1 LVKHQR
7 RKTIV
12 GLPLMP
18 ATTLADCPAN
28 LDVLFVPGSLKGSV
42 ALMQDRSVL
51 DFLARKAET
60 ARFVTSVCTGALV
73 LGAAGLLRGYQATS
87 HWYVRDLLALMGA
100 TVVPERVIVDRNRIT
115 GRHRGRADYRW
126 KHQSGF
132 SPLDDI
138 LGHAQCDSG
147 GAKRSRSTPN
157 RSA

>member
-1 LVKHQR
+1 LVKHQHG
-7 RKTIV
+7 KTIV

-73 LGAAGLLRGYQATS
+73 LGAAGLLRGYRATS

-115 GRHRGRADYRW
+115 GRHRDRADYRC
-126 KHQSGF
+126 
-132 SPLDDI
+132 P
-138 LGHAQCDSG
+138 
-147 GAKRSRSTPN
+147 AKGRGLRKAG
-157 RSA
+157 SAAVGLRAKTTL